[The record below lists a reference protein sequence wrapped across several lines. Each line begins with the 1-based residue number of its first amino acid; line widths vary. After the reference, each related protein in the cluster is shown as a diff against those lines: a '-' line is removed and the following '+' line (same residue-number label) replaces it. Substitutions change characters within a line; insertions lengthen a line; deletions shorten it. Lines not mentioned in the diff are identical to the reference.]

1 MNQMFTHIEQMEVNE
16 RLETSIDRRV
26 PIFAFD
32 SLQLHNEKSG
42 NTARMRWL
50 RVMREIRGGSCES
63 QSGANWRKMANK
75 DSQMFTQCFPNLPQG
90 GETINQ
96 ND

>member
-1 MNQMFTHIEQMEVNE
+1 MFTHIEQMEVNE

-26 PIFAFD
+26 PLFTFD

-50 RVMREIRGGSCES
+50 LVMREIRGGSCES
-63 QSGANWRKMANK
+63 QSGANWRKMAHKN
-75 DSQMFTQCFPNLPQG
+75 SQMFTLRFPNLPQC

>member
-1 MNQMFTHIEQMEVNE
+1 MEVNE
-16 RLETSIDRRV
+16 LLETSIDMRV
-26 PIFAFD
+26 PLFTFD

-50 RVMREIRGGSCES
+50 LVMREIRGGSCES
-63 QSGANWRKMANK
+63 QSGANWRKMAHKN
-75 DSQMFTQCFPNLPQG
+75 SQMFTLRFPNLPQC